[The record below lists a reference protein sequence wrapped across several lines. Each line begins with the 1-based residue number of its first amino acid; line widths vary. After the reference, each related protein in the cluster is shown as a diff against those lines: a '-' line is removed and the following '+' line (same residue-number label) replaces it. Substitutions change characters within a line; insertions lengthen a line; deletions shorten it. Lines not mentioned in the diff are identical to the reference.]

1 MMTCAAPADAEKERI
16 CNENC
21 FSEPPSERS
30 EQTLH
35 RLIATQEGNQTMTIR
50 HTIRHLECLAAL
62 AAALL
67 ASAPTIA
74 VADDGVFSEVT
85 RLVNNR
91 GVFNRNGL
99 GPEVRITSPLAGA
112 VIAPGD
118 SRIGAGDPNGTGFA
132 IVAEI
137 FTRDNNHVTVDEG
150 ANIRNVEDLFGLNR
164 QFPGLFVFIDADLI
178 TPNGTIIPANTNLG
192 PLFNIAGTD
201 DTPGPGVTIWAGWHV
216 LESIDPRVH
225 SFNLTVAVVDD
236 DHRIGFDRVKVNV
249 DKSVT
254 DPFGTSGN
262 GLTQNPGEPL
272 RVVGGTAPIVEIV
285 APREPSAVTLGEA
298 PPNGSLHYIQ
308 VNVIDKEGDVVVDEL
323 GGADGL
329 LDPTSAN
336 LAAQFGRIDD
346 GAAGVG
352 NPNRNVPGFDF
363 RFSVP
368 SGAAGANVNVARLF
382 NVAGSEV
389 ILLEDGT
396 PAVRTV
402 LNWVVAAPFVE
413 SALNEDFVT
422 FTAAVTDANGN
433 VGVATRR
440 FQLTDSAANGKQLT
454 PQPQP

>member
-1 MMTCAAPADAEKERI
+1 MTVRRP
-16 CNENC
+16 
-21 FSEPPSERS
+21 
-30 EQTLH
+30 
-35 RLIATQEGNQTMTIR
+35 IR
-50 HTIRHLECLAAL
+50 HPERLVAL
-62 AAALL
+62 IAALL
-67 ASAPTIA
+67 ASAPTFAA
-74 VADDGVFSEVT
+74 VDGEVFSEVA

-91 GVFNRNGL
+91 GAFHKNGL
-99 GPEVRITSPLAGA
+99 APQVRITSPLAGA
-112 VIAPGD
+112 FIAPGD
-118 SRIGAGDPNGTGFA
+118 SRIGAGSPNGTGFA

-137 FTRDNNHVTVDEG
+137 VTRDNNHVTVDEDV
-150 ANIRNVEDLFGLNR
+150 NIRNVKDLSGVNP
-164 QFPGLFVFIDADLI
+164 QFPGLFVFIDADLT
-178 TPNGTIIPANTNLG
+178 TPDGTIIPANTNLG

-201 DTPGPGVTIWAGWHV
+201 DTAGPGVTIWTGWHV
-216 LESIDPRVH
+216 LESIAPGVG

-254 DPFGTSGN
+254 DRFGSSGN

-272 RVVGGTAPIVEIV
+272 RVVGGTAPIVEII
-285 APREPSAVTLGEA
+285 APREPSAVTFGQA

-323 GGADGL
+323 GAADGL
-329 LDPTSAN
+329 LDPTNAN

-368 SGAAGANVNVARLF
+368 SGAAGGNANVNVARAF

-389 ILLEDGT
+389 IRLEDGT

-402 LNWVVAAPFVE
+402 LNWVVAAPFVG
-413 SALNEDFVT
+413 SALDEDFVT
-422 FTAAVTDANGN
+422 FTATVTDANGN

-440 FQLTDSAANGKQLT
+440 LQLTASAANGEQLT
-454 PQPQP
+454 PQPKR

>member
-1 MMTCAAPADAEKERI
+1 
-16 CNENC
+16 
-21 FSEPPSERS
+21 
-30 EQTLH
+30 
-35 RLIATQEGNQTMTIR
+35 MTIR
-50 HTIRHLECLAAL
+50 RTIRHLECLAVL
-62 AAALL
+62 TAALL
-67 ASAPTIA
+67 AGAPTIA
-74 VADDGVFSEVT
+74 AADGEVFSEVT

-99 GPEVRITSPLAGA
+99 VPQVRITSPLAGA
-112 VIAPGD
+112 VIAPGN

-137 FTRDNNHVTVDEG
+137 VTRQNNHVTVDEDV
-150 ANIRNVEDLFGLNR
+150 NIRNVKDLFGLNP
-164 QFPGLFVFIDADLI
+164 QFPGLFVFIDTDLI
-178 TPNGTIIPANTNLG
+178 TPDGRIIPANTNLG

-201 DTPGPGVTIWAGWHV
+201 DTPGPGVTIWTGWHL
-216 LESIDPRVH
+216 LESINPEVD

-236 DHRIGFDRVKVNV
+236 DRRIGFDRVKVNV

-254 DPFGTSGN
+254 DRFGTSGN

-272 RVVGGTAPIVEIV
+272 RVVGGTAPIIEIV

-323 GGADGL
+323 GAADGL

-368 SGAAGANVNVARLF
+368 SGAAGGTANVNVARVF

-402 LNWVVAAPFVE
+402 LNWVVAAPFVG
-413 SALNEDFVT
+413 SALTEDFVT
-422 FTAAVTDANGN
+422 FTATVTDANGN

-440 FQLTDSAANGKQLT
+440 FQLTRSAANGERLT
-454 PQPQP
+454 PQPQQ

>member
-1 MMTCAAPADAEKERI
+1 MKNCNTRKQQTTPGLQLVAWVIALGMTFTVALPQAA
-16 CNENC
+16 
-21 FSEPPSERS
+21 
-30 EQTLH
+30 H
-35 RLIATQEGNQTMTIR
+35 
-50 HTIRHLECLAAL
+50 
-62 AAALL
+62 
-67 ASAPTIA
+67 
-74 VADDGVFSEVT
+74 ADDDGSDRGVTFSEVT

-91 GVFNRNGL
+91 GVLNGKGL
-99 GPEVRITSPLAGA
+99 APQVRITSPLDGA
-112 VIAPGD
+112 VIAPGN

-137 FTRDNNHVTVDEG
+137 FTRDNNNVTVDEDV
-150 ANIRNVEDLFGLNR
+150 NIRNAEDLFGLNP
-164 QFPGLFVFIDADLI
+164 QFPGLFVFIDQDLI
-178 TPNGTIIPANTNLG
+178 TPDGTIIPANTNLG

-216 LESIDPRVH
+216 LESIDPQKVD
-225 SFNLTVAVVDD
+225 SFNITVAVVDD
-236 DHRIGFDRVKVNV
+236 DRRIALDRVKVKV

-254 DPFGTSGN
+254 ARFGTSGN
-262 GLTQNPGEPL
+262 GLTQNPDEPD
-272 RVVGGTAPIVEIV
+272 RVVGGTAPVVQII
-285 APREPSAVTLGEA
+285 APREPSAVTFGGA

-323 GGADGL
+323 GAADGL
-329 LDPTSAN
+329 LDPTNPN

-368 SGAAGANVNVARLF
+368 SGAAGGNANVNVARVF

-402 LNWVVAAPFVE
+402 LNWVVAAPFVG
-413 SALNEDFVT
+413 SALNENFVT
-422 FTAAVTDANGN
+422 FTATVTDANGN
-433 VGVATRR
+433 VGVATRT
-440 FQLTDSAANGKQLT
+440 FQLTRSAANGEQLT
-454 PQPQP
+454 PQPKPLTK

>member
-1 MMTCAAPADAEKERI
+1 MTR
-16 CNENC
+16 
-21 FSEPPSERS
+21 R
-30 EQTLH
+30 
-35 RLIATQEGNQTMTIR
+35 R
-50 HTIRHLECLAAL
+50 TIRHLQCLAAL
-62 AAALL
+62 LAALL
-67 ASAPTIA
+67 AGAPTIA
-74 VADDGVFSEVT
+74 AAADDSEVFSAVT

-91 GVFNRNGL
+91 GIFKKSAL
-99 GPEVRITSPLAGA
+99 APQVRITSPLAGA
-112 VIAPGD
+112 FIAPGD
-118 SRIGAGDPNGTGFA
+118 SRIGAGNPNGTGFA

-137 FTRDNNHVTVDEG
+137 VTRQDNHVTVDEDV
-150 ANIRNVEDLFGLNR
+150 NIRNVNDLGGVNP

-178 TPNGTIIPANTNLG
+178 TPDGKIIRANTNLG

-201 DTPGPGVTIWAGWHV
+201 DTPGPGVTIWTGWHV
-216 LESIDPRVH
+216 LESIDPAVH

-249 DKSVT
+249 DRSVT
-254 DPFGTSGN
+254 DRFGSSGN

-272 RVVGGTAPIVEIV
+272 RVGGGSAPIVEII
-285 APREPSAVTLGEA
+285 APREPSAVTFGQA

-308 VNVIDKEGDVVVDEL
+308 VNVIDKDGDVVVDEL

-329 LDPTSAN
+329 LDPANPN

-346 GAAGVG
+346 GAIGVG

-368 SGAAGANVNVARLF
+368 SGAAGGAANVNVARAF

-389 ILLEDGT
+389 IRLEDGT

-402 LNWVVAAPFVE
+402 LNWVVAAPFVG

-422 FTAAVTDANGN
+422 FTATVTDANGN
-433 VGVATRR
+433 VGTATRR
-440 FQLTDSAANGKQLT
+440 FQLTASAANGEQLT
-454 PQPQP
+454 PQPKR